1 MVEHKVLRLRMAL
14 LWARA
19 GSVGVERQARCHFGR
34 SRVHPLRHGAHA
46 LHVETGKE
54 ELVGG
59 VYVDE
64 LIVTGALVE
73 DVDGFKREMTACF

>member
-1 MVEHKVLRLRMAL
+1 
-14 LWARA
+14 
-19 GSVGVERQARCHFGR
+19 
-34 SRVHPLRHGAHA
+34 
-46 LHVETGKE
+46 VETGKE